1 MKKKLLLLLAVF
13 LITFSAIAQETI
25 KRCYT
30 TEKYQ
35 EALAENPEILTIQEQ
50 LETFTSNFI
59 QSENAENR
67 SVITIPVVVH
77 VIYRTAAQ
85 NTAMTDTRIQNQ
97 INILNQDFNGL
108 NADTNLTPAPFK
120 PLRGNAQIN
129 FCLAQRDPQGFATT
143 GITRTQTTISN
154 IGNTNNYFSTA
165 NGGINAWDRTKYLNI
180 WVCEIGSGILGFAY
194 MPGTAPADRDGV
206 VIDLKYFGT
215 PGATSPYNKGRTATH
230 EVGHW
235 LNLRHIWGDATCGN
249 DLVADTPTQE
259 SDNGACPTFPH
270 RPNSC
275 STTNANGDMFSN
287 YMDYVNDNCMNIFTA
302 GQVTRMRA
310 ALNATAGGRNQLQNS
325 QGCIPGSP
333 PPASVIEYSKYNRVR
348 TYPNPAQNSLNIEFP
363 MHINSFDEISV
374 YNLLGNKIV
383 KINKGEINNHQY
395 WIDISELS
403 SGTYVIIANTSYGIL
418 TDKFVVVK

>member
-1 MKKKLLLLLAVF
+1 MKKLLLLFTILIVFNSLAQDTV
-13 LITFSAIAQETI
+13 

-30 TEKYQ
+30 TEKYL
-35 EALAENPEILTIQEQ
+35 EALNENPEILSIQEQ
-50 LETFTSNFI
+50 LETFTENFI
-59 QSENAENR
+59 QSENAESR

-97 INILNQDFNGL
+97 INILNQDFNAA
-108 NADTNLTPAPFK
+108 NTDTNLTPAPFK

-129 FCLAQRDPQGFATT
+129 FCLAQRDPQGFATN
-143 GITRTQTTISN
+143 GITRTQTTIAN
-154 IGNTNNYFSTA
+154 IGNTNNYYRTA
-165 NGGINAWDRTKYLNI
+165 NGGHDAWDRTKYLNI

-215 PGATSPYNKGRTATH
+215 PGATPPYNRGRTATH

-235 LNLRHIWGDATCGN
+235 LNLRHIWGDAFCGN

-259 SDNGACPTFPH
+259 SDNGGCPTYPH

-275 STTNANGDMFSN
+275 STINADGDMFSN

-302 GQVTRMRA
+302 GQVIRMRA
-310 ALNATAGGRNQLQNS
+310 ALNNPAGGRNQLQNS
-325 QGCIPGSP
+325 QGCIPGIT
-333 PPASVIEYSKYNRVR
+333 PPASIFELSLFNRVK
-348 TYPNPAQNSLNIEFP
+348 TYPNPANNNLIIEFP
-363 MHINSFDEISV
+363 IHIEQFNDITIIDLIGNEILRV
-374 YNLLGNKIV
+374 YNGNLD
-383 KINKGEINNHQY
+383 NHRLN
-395 WIDISELS
+395 IDISKLS
-403 SGTYVIIANTSYGIL
+403 SGTYVILANTDYGVL
-418 TDKFVVVK
+418 TNKFVVVK

>member
-1 MKKKLLLLLAVF
+1 MKKLLLSILTVIF
-13 LITFSAIAQETI
+13 LTLTTTAQETI

-35 EALAENPEILTIQEQ
+35 EALAENPEILSIQEQ
-50 LETFTSNFI
+50 LEIFTENFI
-59 QSENAENR
+59 QNENAESRN
-67 SVITIPVVVH
+67 VITIPVVVH
-77 VIYRTAAQ
+77 VIYRTATQ
-85 NTAMTDTRIQNQ
+85 NTSMTDTRIQNQ
-97 INILNQDFNGL
+97 INILNQDFNGT

-120 PLRGNAQIN
+120 SLRGNAQIN
-129 FCLAQRDPQGFATT
+129 FCLAQRDPQGFATN

-194 MPGTAPADRDGV
+194 LPGTASADRDGV

-215 PGATSPYNKGRTATH
+215 PGATSPYNRGRTATH

-235 LNLRHIWGDATCGN
+235 LNLRHIWGDQTCGN
-249 DLVADTPTQE
+249 DLVADTPTQQ
-259 SDNGACPTFPH
+259 SDNGSCPTFPH

-325 QGCIPGSP
+325 QGCVLGNP
-333 PPASVIEYSKYNRVR
+333 PPASIAEYELYNRVR
-348 TYPNPAQNSLNIEFP
+348 TYPNPAQNNLNIEFP
-363 MHINSFDEISV
+363 MHISSFDEIAV
-374 YNLLGNKIV
+374 YDLLGNQIV
-383 KINKGEINNHQY
+383 KINKSNIENHQY
-395 WIDISELS
+395 GIDISKLS
-403 SGTYVIIANTSYGIL
+403 TGTYVIIANTQNGIL
-418 TDKFVVVK
+418 TNKFVVVK